1 MTAKRCRVLL
11 IHAWF
16 ADDSFWNYRATCALV
31 GARYPA
37 PPLNLITVAA
47 MLPQDWDF
55 RLIDENVEELTD
67 EALDWADLV
76 LCGGM
81 LPQRPRTL
89 RAIARA
95 QARGKPVLIGGP
107 DTTSSPGVYAHCE
120 FQLIGEAEGTLER
133 FVADW
138 RAGLRRGVYEAPKFT
153 ADITATP
160 VPRYDLLR
168 RGAYIE
174 LSLQFSRGCPFLC
187 EFCDIIELYGRK
199 PRTKTAA
206 QVLAELDAIHATGH
220 RGIVDFVDDNLIG
233 NKKAV
238 KAVLPEV
245 IAWQKARGYP
255 FQFTTE
261 ASLNLADDAEF
272 LELMRA
278 AKFMAIFVGIE
289 SPDPDVLAAMQKKQN
304 TRRNIAESIHRI
316 YAAGIAVVGGF
327 IVGFDNEKRS
337 VADDLVELIEE
348 AAISVAMIGL
358 LVALPS
364 TQLERRLAREGRL
377 HTLDHTEIEEEFLQG
392 DQCTQGLNFDTLR
405 PREEVLGDYRAV
417 VARAYAPK
425 AFFGRMRRMVDLLD
439 MSGPNGKLHRGSAI
453 HETRQFLA
461 LMWNVTRTRPDMRRH
476 LWGLLAYTLRTNPG
490 ALTPALSLASMYA
503 HLGPFSDYVVETIG
517 TRIAKEAGTDGR
529 SEREKELQ
537 RRMLTQDRVAA
548 G

>member
-1 MTAKRCRVLL
+1 MTADRCRVLL
-11 IHAWF
+11 VHAWF
-16 ADDSFWNYRATCALV
+16 ADDSFWNYRATCTLV
-31 GARYPA
+31 GAKYPA

-47 MLPQDWDF
+47 MLPQDWEF
-55 RLIDENVEELTD
+55 RLIDENVEALTD
-67 EALDWADLV
+67 EAIDWADLV
-76 LCGGM
+76 MCGGM

-89 RAIARA
+89 RAIERA

-138 RAGLRRGVYEAPKFT
+138 RSGVREGVYEAPKHT
-153 ADITATP
+153 VDITTTP

-168 RGAYIE
+168 KGAYIE

-187 EFCDIIELYGRK
+187 EFCDIIELFGRK
-199 PRTKTAA
+199 PRTKTTA

-238 KAVLPEV
+238 KAVLPEI
-245 IAWQKARGYP
+245 IAWQKAKGYP

-261 ASLNLADDAEF
+261 ASLNLADDTEF
-272 LELMRA
+272 LELMRQ

-289 SPDPDVLAAMQKKQN
+289 SPDPDVLTAMQKKQN
-304 TRRNIAESIHRI
+304 TKRNIAESIHRI

-327 IVGFDNEKRS
+327 IVGFDNEKQS
-337 VADDLVELIEE
+337 VADDLIELVED

-377 HTLDHTEIEEEFLQG
+377 HTIDDTAIEHEFLQG
-392 DQCTQGLNFDTLR
+392 DQCTLGLNFDTLR
-405 PREEVLGDYRAV
+405 PREEVLGDFRSV
-417 VARAYAPK
+417 VARAYTPD

-439 MSGPNGKLHRGSAI
+439 MSGPNGKLHRASLL
-453 HETRQFLA
+453 HETRQFLS
-461 LMWNVTRTRPDMRRH
+461 LMWNVTWKRPDMRAQF
-476 LWGLLAYTLRTNPG
+476 WGLLGYTLRRNPG
-490 ALTPALSLASMYA
+490 ALTPAISLASMYA
-503 HLGPFSDYVVETIG
+503 HLGPFSAYVVETIG
-517 TRIAKEAGTDGR
+517 ARIENEAGTDGR

-537 RRMLTQDRVAA
+537 QRMLTQQRAAA